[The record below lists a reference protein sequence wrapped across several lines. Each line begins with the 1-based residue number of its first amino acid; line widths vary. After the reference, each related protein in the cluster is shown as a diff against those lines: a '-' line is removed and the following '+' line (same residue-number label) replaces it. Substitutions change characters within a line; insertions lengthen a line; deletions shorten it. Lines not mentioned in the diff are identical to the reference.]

1 MKKPIK
7 ILFAD
12 SDCACFNCVRL
23 QKEWMGNQTG
33 TEEEKHEKFR
43 KEFCDY
49 TELVFPEMAARVTRI
64 VEKTGCKI
72 IWSST
77 WRILSKY
84 SNKDDAERMF
94 NRRGLPGKALIGYT
108 PFLGID
114 KTRGEEIA
122 AAVKLF
128 NFGGYT
134 FNKDMEYEIV
144 KAAVVDDDTFAGYSL
159 PSCCRWFR
167 TYDECGMTEAIT
179 DEIINYLGGD

>member
-12 SDCACFNCVRL
+12 SDGACFNCNYL
-23 QKEWMGNQTG
+23 QALWLKNQTG
-33 TEEEKHEKFR
+33 DDEEKHKKFR
-43 KEFCDY
+43 KEFCDW

-64 VEKTGCKI
+64 VEETGCKI

-77 WRILSKY
+77 WRYLDEY
-84 SNKDDAERMF
+84 KDISRAIEMF
-94 NRRGLPGKALIGYT
+94 NRRGLPGESLIGYT
-108 PFLGID
+108 PFTGTSAL
-114 KTRGEEIA
+114 RGEEIA

-144 KAAVVDDDTFAGYSL
+144 KAAVVDDDTFAGYGL

-167 TYDECGMTEAIT
+167 TYEDYGMTEEIT
-179 DEIINYLGGD
+179 DKVINYLGGD

>member
-1 MKKPIK
+1 
-7 ILFAD
+7 
-12 SDCACFNCVRL
+12 
-23 QKEWMGNQTG
+23 
-33 TEEEKHEKFR
+33 
-43 KEFCDY
+43 
-49 TELVFPEMAARVTRI
+49 
-64 VEKTGCKI
+64 
-72 IWSST
+72 
-77 WRILSKY
+77 
-84 SNKDDAERMF
+84 MF

-122 AAVKLF
+122 TAVKLF
-128 NFGGYT
+128 NSGGYT

-167 TYDECGMTEAIT
+167 TYDECGMTEAIM